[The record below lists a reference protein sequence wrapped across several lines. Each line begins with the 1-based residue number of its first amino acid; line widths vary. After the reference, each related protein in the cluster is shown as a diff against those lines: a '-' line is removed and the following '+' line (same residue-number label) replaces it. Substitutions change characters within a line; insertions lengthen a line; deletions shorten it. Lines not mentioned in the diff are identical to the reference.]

1 VAENGSFG
9 EAAYA
14 WLEENASFRAPEAHL
29 ALHRHRFPGLRAYP
43 LVCVLQAPAA
53 GGPDRIMCPVGLA
66 APPGPTTPVV
76 VFEGQ
81 PHFIMLRLM
90 VGLPL
95 RVLGDA
101 VGTAEP
107 ARADITRGIDLL
119 IFGI

>member
-1 VAENGSFG
+1 MI
-9 EAAYA
+9 
-14 WLEENASFRAPEAHL
+14 RAPDHL

-43 LVCVLQAPAA
+43 FVCVLQAPAA

-66 APPGPTTPVV
+66 APPGPTTPSF

-95 RVLGDA
+95 RVLEKA
-101 VGTAEP
+101 VGTAEA

-119 IFGI
+119 FFGI